1 MFLCLRTLVAYG
13 AAERFLYKSRAL
25 VGVVAV
31 LAVILAVQF
40 FACSVGSGCN
50 NRLPLAAFDLI
61 YMEMI

>member
-1 MFLCLRTLVAYG
+1 MGRLKDFCINYA
-13 AAERFLYKSRAL
+13 AL

-40 FACSVGSGCN
+40 FSCSVGSRCDGG
-50 NRLPLAAFDLI
+50 LTFAAFDLI

>member
-1 MFLCLRTLVAYG
+1 MGRQQYLCADN
-13 AAERFLYKSRAL
+13 AAL

-50 NRLPLAAFDLI
+50 NGLTFAAFDLI

>member
-1 MFLCLRTLVAYG
+1 MSWQQDFCADDT
-13 AAERFLYKSRAL
+13 AL

-40 FACSVGSGCN
+40 FACSVSGGCN

>member
-1 MFLCLRTLVAYG
+1 MGRQKDFCMNHA
-13 AAERFLYKSRAL
+13 AL

-40 FACSVGSGCN
+40 FTCPVGSGCN
-50 NRLPLAAFDLI
+50 NGLPLAAFDLI

>member
-1 MFLCLRTLVAYG
+1 MGWQKDFCINHA
-13 AAERFLYKSRAL
+13 AL

-40 FACSVGSGCN
+40 FACPVGSGGN

>member
-1 MFLCLRTLVAYG
+1 MGRQQDFCADDT
-13 AAERFLYKSRAL
+13 AL

-40 FACSVGSGCN
+40 FSCSVGSRCDGG
-50 NRLPLAAFDLI
+50 LTFAAFDLI

>member
-1 MFLCLRTLVAYG
+1 MGRQKDFCINYA
-13 AAERFLYKSRAL
+13 AL

-61 YMEMI
+61 YMDMI